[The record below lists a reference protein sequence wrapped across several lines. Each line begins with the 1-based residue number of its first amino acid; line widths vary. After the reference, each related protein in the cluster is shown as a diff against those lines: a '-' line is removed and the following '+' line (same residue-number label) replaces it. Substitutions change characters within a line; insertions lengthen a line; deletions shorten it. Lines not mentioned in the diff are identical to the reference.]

1 MASPH
6 LLCVKTTLF
15 LGAGASVFAGMPT
28 TKALVQ
34 NVLHRVIHQEK
45 WESPAA
51 TSLARNL
58 VRDNED
64 KDIEMLYKTIRDMKA
79 AEELHREAMGHKI
92 AGDNHPGWRREILTT
107 RGSNPENSYK
117 KDEADDIDETTKTL
131 EALETAIRNT
141 LLTNLMVKPDKVDD
155 VVATYDELFRHVS
168 RNILTTNYDNVLE
181 TYCEETET
189 DLVNGF
195 SQSHLGDRRMWD
207 GSLEG
212 GGGALQLVKLHGSIT
227 WQKDDDGT
235 ILEIGRPGI
244 RDTDRDVMIMPTLG
258 DKDYSDDIFPL
269 LLAELKKILA
279 ETGLLI
285 VVGFSFRDP
294 RINHMLRSRLTRSR
308 GNPNPMMLLCVDPNP
323 DVLRELV
330 DPDDKRLPKSL
341 SEMYGLLVYSL
352 DTMPYVFG
360 YRGEF
365 DLNTVRSLEHLLT
378 TMTNMYIRMVPKQK
392 P

>member
-1 MASPH
+1 M
-6 LLCVKTTLF
+6 KTTLF

-34 NVLHRVIHQEK
+34 NVLHRVDSQEK

-51 TSLARNL
+51 TSLARNI
-58 VRDNED
+58 VRDHED
-64 KDIEMLYKTIRDMKA
+64 KDIEVLYQTIRDMKA
-79 AEELHREAMGHKI
+79 AEELHRKAMGHKM

-141 LLTNLMVKPDKVDD
+141 LLTNLMVKPNKVDD
-155 VVATYDELFRHVS
+155 VLKTYAELFQHVS
-168 RNILTTNYDNVLE
+168 RSILTTNYDNVLE
-181 TYCEETET
+181 TYCEATEM

-195 SQSHLGDRRMWD
+195 SQSHLGDRRMWN

-212 GGGALQLVKLHGSIT
+212 VDGALRLVKLHGSIT

-244 RDTDRDVMIMPTLG
+244 RDTDRDVMITPTLG
-258 DKDYSDDIFPL
+258 EKDYSEDIFPTL
-269 LLAELKKILA
+269 VAAFKKILA
-279 ETGLLI
+279 ETELLI

-294 RINHMLRSRLTRSR
+294 GINHMLRSRLTRSR

-330 DPDDKRLPKSL
+330 DPGGKHLTKSV
-341 SEMYGLLVYSL
+341 SEAYDLLQYSL
-352 DTMPYVFG
+352 DTVPFVFA
-360 YRGEF
+360 YRSKF
-365 DLNTVRSLEHLLT
+365 DLNTARKLEPYLKA
-378 TMTNMYIRMVPKQK
+378 MPGMYYKAMPNQK